1 MESYPE
7 YHIKRELGSG
17 CFGYVFEAEDVR
29 TKQKVAIKRIEKV
42 GKQLSREFEILN
54 EIKDSPHCVY
64 MIDCFYTKS
73 KNEKLVQN
81 LVFEFLSSNLE
92 DIIKT
97 SRKERRKVHFRP
109 FRCPTNQ
116 PSCPS
121 ERSS

>member
-97 SRKERRKVHFRP
+97 SRKKHRKVTTRFRARP
-109 FRCPTNQ
+109 ADQ
-116 PSCPS
+116 SCPS
-121 ERSS
+121 GKSS